1 MTRCFALIAGAVLG
15 LATLQEA
22 DAQTAESLEGGARVR
37 PAVFN
42 PFASFSLNRFRFNT
56 LGFLEVAPSAS
67 TTQNSTAGGGGDG
80 GGDIPAAAAIR
91 PPYRPPVRSPYR
103 PPPRPIA

>member
-1 MTRCFALIAGAVLG
+1 MTRCLALIAGAVLG
-15 LATLQEA
+15 LATLQGA
-22 DAQTAESLEGGARVR
+22 DAQTAESLEGGAGVR

-56 LGFLEVAPSAS
+56 LGFLEVAPSAP
-67 TTQNSTAGGGGDG
+67 TTQSSNAGGGGE
-80 GGDIPAAAAIR
+80 IPAAAAIR

-103 PPPRPIA
+103 PPPRPPF